1 MVFVFVMTW
10 YGHVVR
16 NTLSA
21 INLNNQAF
29 NLVRP
34 LEAGRHWLSLF
45 PHCVWIQFR
54 YWGSFCDMFIK
65 DGGDVRLSYL
75 GIPGIV
81 GIDDDR
87 RPLLAGTGQPVAL
100 TNTSPGGTDRCISP
114 ILKAISSC
122 AAPADPQEGFGWPG
136 GRELVQTRI

>member
-87 RPLLAGTGQPVAL
+87 RPLLAGTEAACRAHQHLPRWDGSLHQPHIESHQQL
-100 TNTSPGGTDRCISP
+100 RRT
-114 ILKAISSC
+114 
-122 AAPADPQEGFGWPG
+122 
-136 GRELVQTRI
+136 GRP